1 MPFNPTKST
10 WPQVANEQA
19 AGEMTTGNLNST
31 TMITSYDPIYNK
43 LVEQI
48 SYTMYR
54 KLRVIQ
60 NWENLGRNAPMNT
73 YPGILREIYMAQR
86 KGQDFAMDLETRP
99 TTLGSYAIYDD
110 AIDVRYHS
118 AQFRWMYPWTIY
130 DEELRRY
137 SGGNG
142 MTIAEL
148 TEMKMINAIN
158 ARNMFMDNL
167 RKQTLYTMYSNV
179 ATEVEIAIDITDFDT
194 LTEDQAKSWLNQI
207 DNILFE
213 LSVGTALYNSLG
225 NFMQTPRSDL
235 QMIIPREYY
244 MNVIRRAFP
253 DTYNTIYFEGILPEN
268 LILIDTLGGEVLNR
282 DSGGSPAPVAVT
294 YDAQGMSL
302 LNWQEGDTFT
312 AGDANV
318 VAVIMHRDCIGFE
331 DNLNETLF
339 GQKDIEK
346 LATPVRSHFW
356 TKAYYT
362 DLLPSI
368 KIVTEVS

>member
-10 WPQVANEQA
+10 WPQVANKQA
-19 AGEMTTGNLNST
+19 ADEFSSGNLNST

-54 KLRVIQ
+54 KLRIIQ
-60 NWENLGRNAPMNT
+60 NWSNLGRNAPMNT
-73 YPGILREIYMAQR
+73 YPGILREIFMSQR
-86 KGQDFAMDLETRP
+86 KGQNFSMDNTTRP
-99 TTLGSYAIYDD
+99 TTLGSYDIYDD
-110 AIDVRYHS
+110 TIDVRYHS

-158 ARNMFMDNL
+158 ARNLFMDNL

-179 ATEVEIAIDITDFDT
+179 ATEIEIDIDITDFDT
-194 LTEDQAKSWLNQI
+194 LTTDEAKSWLNQI
-207 DNILFE
+207 DNLLFE
-213 LSVGTALYNSLG
+213 LSVGTALYNQL
-225 NFMQTPRSDL
+225 NNYMQTPKSDL
-235 QMIIPREYY
+235 QLVIPREYY
-244 MNVIRRAFP
+244 LNVIRKAFP

-268 LILIDTLGGEVLNR
+268 LILIDTLGGETLNR
-282 DSGGSPAPVAVT
+282 DNSGTPAPVAVT
-294 YDAQGMSL
+294 YDSHGMSL

-312 AGDANV
+312 TADSDI
-318 VAVIMHRDCIGFE
+318 VAIIMHKDCIGFE

-339 GQKDIEK
+339 GQKDIDK

-368 KIVTEVS
+368 KIVKGAS